1 MAVLGKE
8 GALLVLGDNELE
20 GTLGGGLGIGLA
32 LLTGTWEGVTT
43 VEALTRGTV
52 TTLGWLV
59 TVPTLGVP
67 ALGPTLT
74 IWYCPVFVL
83 ARK

>member
-1 MAVLGKE
+1 M
-8 GALLVLGDNELE
+8 LGDIVFASLLE

-32 LLTGTWEGVTT
+32 VLTGTWEGVTT

-52 TTLGWLV
+52 TTLGWLLIV
-59 TVPTLGVP
+59 DTMLVAVLNVGVP

>member
-1 MAVLGKE
+1 M
-8 GALLVLGDNELE
+8 LGDIVFASLLE

-32 LLTGTWEGVTT
+32 VLTETWEG
-43 VEALTRGTV
+43 EFSSPCV
-52 TTLGWLV
+52 TTLGWLLV
-59 TVPTLGVP
+59 AVLTVGVP

-83 ARK
+83 TRK

>member
-1 MAVLGKE
+1 MCLA
-8 GALLVLGDNELE
+8 VLGDNELE

-43 VEALTRGTV
+43 VEALTLGTV
-52 TTLGWLV
+52 TTLGWLFIV
-59 TVPTLGVP
+59 DTMLVAVLTVGVP
-67 ALGPTLT
+67 ALWPTLT